1 MVLAPEVLVAVR
13 FVHIVAGILWI
24 GPHWF
29 ANLVN
34 VPLIASLPPTERARF
49 VATVVPVFLAFRHA
63 AWVTVL
69 AGFVLIYELYWSRG
83 DVVTSDGAKT
93 IFSGMVVGVVMLAL
107 VWLVTWPNQRA
118 VVRAAQGG
126 APPPPTA
133 ERNAT
138 YGSRA
143 TFALSFP
150 LLFFMGASAH
160 FPLGWPAIAVVLLVG
175 SIAGFS
181 VVYGVQSR
189 AMRAVRRA

>member
-1 MVLAPEVLVAVR
+1 MLAPEVLIAVR
-13 FVHIVAGILWI
+13 FVHMVAGILWI
-24 GPHWF
+24 GLHWF

-34 VPLIASLPPTERARF
+34 APLIASMPPAERTHF
-49 VATVVPVFLAFRHA
+49 VATVVPRFLAFRHA

-69 AGFVLIYELYWSRG
+69 AGLVLIYELYWQRG

-107 VWLVTWPNQRA
+107 VWLVIWPNQRA

-126 APPPPTA
+126 EPPPPNA
-133 ERNAT
+133 ERRAT

-150 LLFFMGASAH
+150 LLFLMGASAH
-160 FPLGWPAIAVVLLVG
+160 FPLDWPAIAVVLLFG
-175 SIAGFS
+175 GTAGFG
-181 VVYGVQSR
+181 VVYAVQSR